1 MNRVSALKIPVTKGI
16 YATKIFIVE
25 YLSISVITFPLSTCI
40 YIATLFA
47 VNIALKQPSDTTTK
61 FIASKPPD
69 YANDGALYTCFT
81 ALERK
86 NFWFLDLGAN
96 VRVSMVFVVAYSFY
110 NYKIYVR
117 EGESFQ
123 RFPVSSVYY
132 SLVLLL
138 S

>member
-25 YLSISVITFPLSTCI
+25 YLSTSVITFPLSTCI

-47 VNIALKQPSDTTTK
+47 VNIALKQPSDATTK
-61 FIASKPPD
+61 SIASKTPD

-81 ALERK
+81 TIEH
-86 NFWFLDLGAN
+86 NQFWCLDLGAN
-96 VRVSMVFVVAYSFY
+96 VRVSIVFVVAYSIYKY
-110 NYKIYVR
+110 NIYVR
-117 EGESFQ
+117 DGESFQ
-123 RFPVSSVYY
+123 RFG